1 MLKGRKGKTMQGK
14 TKKTA
19 SVRQSGEQDGSE
31 CAIRH
36 TLTLAIS
43 LALVPLSLAGNGS
56 GRGMAELELSSLDG
70 NTGFALIGEGP
81 YDQAGTSVS
90 ALGDFNND
98 GIDDLII
105 GAPYAGPSNNESGRS
120 YVVFGSADGF
130 PASVDLASLNGG
142 DGLVLNGEQAGDLS
156 GSSVDRAGDIN
167 GDGIDD
173 LLIGAPYADANGTDS
188 GRSYVV
194 FGGSDQQNATL
205 DLASLDGSNG
215 FAINGENA
223 LDQFGWSVG
232 PAGDLNGDGIDD
244 VVIGAVGADS
254 NGDYSGRAYV
264 IFGSNSGFTHPF
276 ELANLKSKNGFI
288 INGESASDQAGAS
301 VGVAG
306 DVNGDG
312 LDDLFVGAFGA
323 SPNDG
328 DSGRAYVLFGSQ
340 TPFPAVLELSSLNG
354 ANGFTINGEAEFD
367 RLGQS
372 VSAAGDFNGD
382 GTDDLIVG
390 ARLADPNG
398 GSSGRAYVV
407 FGNDS
412 FPSSPIEMSDLNGQN
427 GLILNGEAQGD
438 SAGGAVGLAGDFN
451 HDGIDDIII
460 GAKFADPNG
469 DRSGRSYLVFGTNNL
484 SGNPLELSGLDG
496 SNGLIINGVAGEDRS
511 GSAVSSAGDI
521 NGDGAVDLLIG
532 ASEADGSGI
541 YSGRSYVIFGR
552 RDDVFADRFD

>member
-1 MLKGRKGKTMQGK
+1 MLKGMQGKTMQRK
-14 TKKTA
+14 TRRTA
-19 SVRQSGEQDGSE
+19 TVGQSGEQDGTE
-31 CAIRH
+31 CAIRSA
-36 TLTLAIS
+36 LTLAIS
-43 LALVPLSLAGNGS
+43 LALVPLSLAGNGP
-56 GRGMAELELSSLDG
+56 GRGVAELELSSLDG
-70 NTGFALIGEGP
+70 NTGFVLIGEGP

-90 ALGDFNND
+90 AVGDFNID
-98 GIDDLII
+98 GIDDLVI

-130 PASVDLASLNGG
+130 PASVDLGSLNGG

-194 FGGSDQQNATL
+194 FGVSDQQNATL
-205 DLASLDGSNG
+205 DLASLDGDNG

-264 IFGSNSGFTHPF
+264 IFGSDSGFTHPF
-276 ELANLKSKNGFI
+276 ELANLNSKNGFI

-312 LDDLFVGAFGA
+312 LDDLLIGAFGA
-323 SPNDG
+323 SPNGD
-328 DSGRAYVLFGSQ
+328 DSGRTYVLFGSQ
-340 TPFPAVLELSSLNG
+340 TPFPPVLELSSLNG

-372 VSAAGDFNGD
+372 VSDAGDFNGD

-407 FGNDS
+407 FGNNS
-412 FPSSPIEMSDLNGQN
+412 FPSSPIEISDLNGQN

-438 SAGGAVGLAGDFN
+438 AAGGAVGLAGDFN

-460 GAKFADPNG
+460 GAEFADPNG
-469 DRSGRSYLVFGTNNL
+469 DRSGRSYLVFGTTNP
-484 SGNPLELSGLDG
+484 SENPLELSDLDG

-541 YSGRSYVIFGR
+541 FSGRSYVIFGR